1 MEIVGKALTTCQVDP
16 TGHSFRIVME
26 DADGRPA
33 SVVLPTDCL
42 RSLLMTLPNVI
53 EQALKARYRDDT
65 LKIVYPMGGFSP
77 QAAAGSD
84 SRILTMTT
92 PDGFKVSF
100 ALSPEDA
107 GGLAMSLVD
116 VDIGQPPAAL
126 N

>member
-1 MEIVGKALTTCQVDP
+1 MEIVGKALTTCQVDS
-16 TGHSFRIVME
+16 TGDSFRIVME
-26 DADGRPA
+26 DTDGRPA

-65 LKIVYPMGGFSP
+65 LKVVYPMGGFSL

-92 PDGFKVSF
+92 PDGFRVSF

-107 GGLAMSLVD
+107 GGLATSLVGTD
-116 VDIGQPPAAL
+116 VDQPRAAL

>member
-1 MEIVGKALTTCQVDP
+1 
-16 TGHSFRIVME
+16 ME
-26 DADGRPA
+26 DTDGRPA

-65 LKIVYPMGGFSP
+65 LKVVYPMGGFSL

-92 PDGFKVSF
+92 PDGFRVSF

-107 GGLAMSLVD
+107 GGLATSLVGTD
-116 VDIGQPPAAL
+116 VDQPRAAL

>member
-16 TGHSFRIVME
+16 TGDSFRIVME
-26 DADGRPA
+26 DTDGRPA

-65 LKIVYPMGGFSP
+65 LKVVYPMGGFSL

-92 PDGFKVSF
+92 PDGFRVSF

-107 GGLAMSLVD
+107 GGLATSLVGTD
-116 VDIGQPPAAL
+116 VDQPRAAL

>member
-16 TGHSFRIVME
+16 SGDSFRLGFESV
-26 DADGRPA
+26 DGHPA

-53 EQALKARYRDDT
+53 ELALKARYRDDT
-65 LKIVYPMGGFSP
+65 LKVVYPIGGYSLE
-77 QAAAGSD
+77 AAAGST
-84 SRILTMTT
+84 SSILTLTT

-100 ALSPEDA
+100 ALTPEDA
-107 GGLAMSLVD
+107 GGLATSLVEID
-116 VDIGQPPAAL
+116 VAQPRATF

>member
-1 MEIVGKALTTCQVDP
+1 MEIVGKALTTCQVDS
-16 TGHSFRIVME
+16 TGDSFRIVME

-65 LKIVYPMGGFSP
+65 LKVVYPMGGFSL

-92 PDGFKVSF
+92 PDGFRVSF

-107 GGLAMSLVD
+107 GGLATSLVGTD
-116 VDIGQPPAAL
+116 VDQPRAAL

>member
-1 MEIVGKALTTCQVDP
+1 MEIVGKALTTCQVDS
-16 TGHSFRIVME
+16 TGDSFRIVME
-26 DADGRPA
+26 DTDGRPA

-65 LKIVYPMGGFSP
+65 LKVVYPMGGFSL

-92 PDGFKVSF
+92 PDGFRVSF

-107 GGLAMSLVD
+107 GGLATSLVD
-116 VDIGQPPAAL
+116 TNVDQPRAAL